1 MVSRFVCICCANITG
16 IDPNRLINVDIQEP
30 AFKWALKDNVPKFF
44 YTKSNNTNPS
54 TSNNTN
60 PTHGSFTIENNQTNW
75 VLTFYTFF
83 GNNILE
89 NVFGLTPNNFYTFF
103 TSKNVTRT
111 SLTFQTIVKE
121 MLVCDFESVVLC
133 TRYDRNIIMSFFITL
148 LLYIALSTIL
158 SAIGLGSLNT
168 LLAVAAVY
176 VVFWLSYGMAPT
188 CAPLLP
194 ACLIEDIINGVT
206 RLIPTTIVWP
216 QALIV
221 NSSECSSHNGTQ
233 TTRPQCMRSCR
244 ESPFLF
250 RSWESNIAWFA
261 CSIDPVSCTSLN
273 IPYFPDLNAA
283 VHNHSIVLLSN
294 NTDTVNAFSF
304 CAWITLA
311 QILPWIWIMLIVV
324 YALTT
329 AISLP
334 ISLISLLLQTLT
346 QVLAYTHT
354 DS

>member
-16 IDPNRLINVDIQEP
+16 IDPNRLTNVDIQGP
-30 AFKWALKDNVPKFF
+30 SFKWALKDNVPKFF
-44 YTKSNNTNPS
+44 YTKSNN
-54 TSNNTN
+54 
-60 PTHGSFTIENNQTNW
+60 GSFTIENNQTNW

-103 TSKNVTRT
+103 TSKNITRT

-304 CAWITLA
+304 CAWITVA
-311 QILPWIWIMLIVV
+311 QILPWIWVLLIVV
-324 YALTT
+324 YALST

-334 ISLISLLLQTLT
+334 ISLISLLMQTLT

-354 DS
+354 D